1 MPDEMGDEWLSYRQ
15 IVFADSACI
24 VWIAQHIHTLE
35 DGRWPPPPPGHRVSD
50 GPILPPEPKTK
61 PKNKHYEP
69 MRGREASF
77 CRPEA
82 IAAEFRRRFELVTGN
97 RTAEHD
103 RILFE
108 EHFINDIDTWRLAR
122 IKGMPPWDVD
132 RRINRVLKFL
142 TGKGL
147 HYIDG
152 HVANYTEWMHKR
164 AKEKHG
170 RAISE
175 DNA

>member
-1 MPDEMGDEWLSYRQ
+1 MPETWFSFREIAFGDP
-15 IVFADSACI
+15 DCI
-24 VWIAQHIHTLE
+24 IWIAEHIGTLE

-82 IAAEFRRRFELVTGN
+82 IAAEFRRRMELVIGN
-97 RTAEHD
+97 RTADHD

-108 EHFINDIDTWRLAR
+108 EHFINDMDLYRIAR
-122 IKGMPPWDVD
+122 IKACKVWECDY
-132 RRINRVLKFL
+132 RIRRVLKFM

-147 HYIDG
+147 KYIDG
-152 HVANYTEWMHKR
+152 RPATYAEWVSKR